1 MAPLIDSLAGGVL
14 SSPAVTT
21 TVSRDGEVD
30 QTPECLVDLAAAQN
44 AGNEAVL
51 RRCER
56 ITVERYRP
64 LADRI
69 AGRYR
74 GRGVDDDDLRQLA
87 RLGLC
92 KAIRRWRPDLDPTLV
107 QFATPTIEGEIKR
120 YFRDHCRPIRMPRSL
135 QEDTAMHQSVQHD
148 LTQKLGRTPHDDEIA
163 VAAGTSLPRVRRQR
177 LAARLC
183 QPVSADSLTG
193 SRVGRVPCEAADR
206 EMSLLVDQLAL
217 TDVVQQLPER
227 DRRVLGLRFVDEL
240 SQREIGEC
248 LGVSQ
253 MQVSRI
259 LRSILD
265 RLRVQLV

>member
-1 MAPLIDSLAGGVL
+1 MAPLIESIAGGT
-14 SSPAVTT
+14 SSPHPVIHPAVT
-21 TVSRDGEVD
+21 EVH
-30 QTPECLVDLAAAQN
+30 QTPECLLDLAHAQS
-44 AGNEAVL
+44 AGDEAVL

-56 ITVERYRP
+56 VAVERYRP

-74 GRGVDDDDLRQLA
+74 GRGIDDDDLRQLA

-135 QEDTAMHQSVQHD
+135 QEDTAMHQSVQSD
-148 LTQKLGRTPHDDEIA
+148 LTQALGRSPDESEIA
-163 VAAGTSLPRVRRQR
+163 AAAGTSVARVRRQR

-183 QPVSADSLTG
+183 QPVSADSVSG
-193 SRVGRVPCEAADR
+193 ARAGRVPCDSADR
-206 EMSLLVDQLAL
+206 EMSQLVDNLAL
-217 TDVVQQLPER
+217 VDVVSTLPER
-227 DRRVLGLRFVDEL
+227 DRRVLNLRFVDEL

>member
-1 MAPLIDSLAGGVL
+1 MAPLIESAVGGSRLVASAAPTL
-14 SSPAVTT
+14 PAQL
-21 TVSRDGEVD
+21 GEIPV
-30 QTPECLVDLAAAQN
+30 CLTDLAQAQQLDDDR
-44 AGNEAVL
+44 EL

-56 ITVERYRP
+56 VVIERYRP

-69 AGRYR
+69 AARYR

-92 KAIRRWRPDLDPTLV
+92 KAIRRWRPELDPTLV

-135 QEDTAMHQSVQHD
+135 QEDTARHQSVQSE
-148 LTQKLGRTPHDDEIA
+148 LTQALGRTPDESEVA
-163 VAAGTSLPRVRRQR
+163 AAAGTSVMRVRRQR

-183 QPVSADSLTG
+183 QPVSAESLSG
-193 SRVGRVPCEAADR
+193 ARVGRVPCEASERDMQQLIDA
-206 EMSLLVDQLAL
+206 LALVD
-217 TDVVQQLPER
+217 VVRELPER
-227 DRRVLGLRFVDEL
+227 DRRVLGLRFVEEL

-265 RLRVQLV
+265 RLRLQLS

>member
-1 MAPLIDSLAGGVL
+1 MAPLIESIPGGIT
-14 SSPAVTT
+14 SPVVTHQHST
-21 TVSRDGEVD
+21 EVHH
-30 QTPECLVDLAAAQN
+30 TPECLLDLARAQS
-44 AGNEAVL
+44 AGDEIVL

-56 ITVERYRP
+56 VTVERYRP

-135 QEDTAMHQSVQHD
+135 QEDTAMHQSVQYD
-148 LTQKLGRTPHDDEIA
+148 LTQALGRSPDESEIA
-163 VAAGTSLPRVRRQR
+163 AAAGTSVPRVRRQR

-183 QPVSADSLTG
+183 QPVSADSLSG
-193 SRVGRVPCEAADR
+193 SRVSRVPCEAADR
-206 EMSLLVDQLAL
+206 EMNQLVDNLAL
-217 TDVVQQLPER
+217 VDVVANLPER
-227 DRRVLGLRFVDEL
+227 DRRVLTLRFVDEL

-265 RLRVQLV
+265 RLRAQLV